1 MSLTAWLKTRV
12 GVDGER
18 LTDGEGKLLHDDEG
32 GRLKHSVNTQ
42 ICLQFICAA
51 ASDLAG
57 LFPQGASISQS
68 CERTVQY
75 YSIQYVEK

>member
-1 MSLTAWLKTRV
+1 MYGQLCMSLTAWLKTRV

-42 ICLQFICAA
+42 I
-51 ASDLAG
+51 
-57 LFPQGASISQS
+57 
-68 CERTVQY
+68 
-75 YSIQYVEK
+75 